1 MRAKSFTLSAVAP
14 SFDRAQLPNLM
25 MVGASV
31 WLLSVG
37 CGTCA
42 GAGPLTSALPWLGL
56 AYGFVRFLGAGSRAH
71 ESVRS
76 IAWLAS
82 LAASVAGIWLV
93 YVMMLREH
101 ACIAC
106 IVFWLAHIGG
116 VLFEKGLSKSR
127 WMLHALAVLAA
138 TSGTLVARFD
148 KAAAL
153 EAETWALILLPP
165 GKEPVAWIR
174 PGQSIHPD
182 IAIGPGKTAVVVW
195 TNCPPC
201 AKVAATNGGLSA
213 FLADYPAARRWIARS
228 AAGDIPANLAEGHQI
243 APSFFL
249 ESLGMA
255 EDDPP
260 AYVVLDGHKVVAVG
274 RLADYR
280 PGLTAASR

>member
-1 MRAKSFTLSAVAP
+1 MRAKSFALPSVALSLD
-14 SFDRAQLPNLM
+14 FAQLPNLL

-56 AYGFVRFLGAGSRAH
+56 AHGVVRFLGTGSRAK
-71 ESVRS
+71 EEVRS
-76 IAWLAS
+76 IAWFSS
-82 LAASVAGIWLV
+82 LVASVAGIWLV
-93 YVMMLREH
+93 YLMMLREH
-101 ACIAC
+101 VCTACV
-106 IVFWLAHIGG
+106 VFWLSHIGS
-116 VLFEKGLSKSR
+116 VLIEKGQSRSR
-127 WMLHALAVLAA
+127 WMLHAIAVLAA

-148 KAAAL
+148 KTAAL
-153 EAETWALILLPP
+153 EVETWALILLPP
-165 GKEPVAWIR
+165 GQEPVTWIR

-182 IAIGPGKTAVVVW
+182 IVIGPGKTAVVVW

-201 AKVAATNGGLSA
+201 AKVAATSGGLNA
-213 FLADYPAARRWIARS
+213 FLADHPGARRWIARS
-228 AAGDIPANLAEGHQI
+228 AAGDIPATLAEGHVV
-243 APSFFL
+243 APPLFL

-280 PGLTAASR
+280 SGLTEASR